1 MSEEQQDENLE
12 NNDPWSR
19 GGEHG
24 FIAKAKACYITVFDN
39 EEQLNRFYELLKVLK
54 KRYPSVRTHGGRI
67 DLLVQEELN
76 KSKQ

>member
-1 MSEEQQDENLE
+1 MSEEGESLE
-12 NNDPWSR
+12 NNDPWTK

-39 EEQLNRFYELLKVLK
+39 EEQLMRFYDLLKHLK
-54 KRYPSVRTHGGRI
+54 KKHPTVRTHGGRL

>member
-1 MSEEQQDENLE
+1 MSEEEDNIG
-12 NNDPWSR
+12 NDDSWAR

-54 KRYPSVRTHGGRI
+54 KRHPSVRTHGGRI

-76 KSKQ
+76 KSKQK